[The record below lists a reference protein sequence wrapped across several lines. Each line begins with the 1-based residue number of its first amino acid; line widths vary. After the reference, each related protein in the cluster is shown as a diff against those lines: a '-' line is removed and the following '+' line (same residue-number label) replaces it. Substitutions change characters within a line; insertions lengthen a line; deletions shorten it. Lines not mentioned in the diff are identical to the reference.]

1 MNQTRWKIL
10 SYLALSLGLGVIVW
24 LVSAASLTAVVQ
36 SLLRIGWGA
45 LAVVAVRAVMIV
57 TNGAAWS
64 RLLRQLTT
72 VPTRVF
78 LLARWIREAVDVL
91 LPVAYVGG
99 GLIGARILTF
109 WRMPS
114 AIAVASAAADL
125 FLQIVAQALFAAFGA
140 TLLMRLIGTRNVLPD
155 AIVGIAAA
163 VIAIGGF
170 YIVQRHGGAR
180 VLDRLFALLS
190 WRVASR
196 AQAAEP
202 GFQRAVDAIW
212 NGRQFDIVIALLVH
226 ALAWTFGT
234 FEVWFALR
242 FMEWPVTFEQA
253 IILESLGASI
263 SIAGFLIPGS
273 LGVQEAGY
281 VLIGQLLGLP
291 IQFSLSL
298 SLVKRIPDLLLGL
311 PGLLTWHTLET
322 HHLLLRRGAGL
333 PQEAGRNGGGELE
346 ASSSLIS
353 SEK

>member
-10 SYLALSLGLGVIVW
+10 SFLGLSLGLGVIVW
-24 LVSAASLTAVVQ
+24 LISAASLTAVVQ
-36 SLLRIGWGA
+36 SVIRIGWGA

-57 TNGAAWS
+57 TNGAAWA
-64 RLLRQLTT
+64 RLLRHLTS

-114 AIAVASAAADL
+114 VIALASAAADL

-140 TLLMRLIGTRNVLPD
+140 ALLMRLVGTRNVLPD
-155 AIVGIAAA
+155 AIVGLAAA
-163 VIAIGGF
+163 VIALGGF

-180 VLDRLFALLS
+180 LIDRLFVLLS
-190 WRVASR
+190 WRVTSH
-196 AQAAEP
+196 AQTAEP

-212 NGRQFDIVIALLVH
+212 NGRRFDIVIALLVH

-242 FMEWPVTFEQA
+242 FMEWPVTLEQA

-281 VLIGQLLGLP
+281 VLIGQLVGLP

-311 PGLLTWHTLET
+311 PGLLTWHTFET
-322 HHLLLRRGAGL
+322 RHLLLPTGS
-333 PQEAGRNGGGELE
+333 NGGVSGKKEVH
-346 ASSSLIS
+346 
-353 SEK
+353 

>member
-1 MNQTRWKIL
+1 MQNFI
-10 SYLALSLGLGVIVW
+10 
-24 LVSAASLTAVVQ
+24 
-36 SLLRIGWGA
+36 RIGWGV
-45 LAVVAVRAVMIV
+45 LAVVAVRAAMIV
-57 TNGAAWS
+57 TNGVAWA
-64 RLLRQLTT
+64 RLLRRLTA

-109 WRMPS
+109 WRMS
-114 AIAVASAAADL
+114 SVIAVASAAADL

-140 TLLMRLIGTRNVLPD
+140 ALLMRLVGTRNVLPD
-155 AIVGIAAA
+155 AIVGLAAA
-163 VIAIGGF
+163 VIALGGF
-170 YIVQRHGGAR
+170 YLVQRYGGAR
-180 VLDRLFALLS
+180 LIDRSFALLS
-190 WRVASR
+190 SHG
-196 AQAAEP
+196 QAAEP

-212 NGRQFDIVIALLVH
+212 NGRRFDIVITLLVH

-234 FEVWFALR
+234 FEVWFALH
-242 FMEWPVTFEQA
+242 FMKWPVTLDQA

-311 PGLLTWHTLET
+311 PGLLAWHTIET
-322 HHLLLRRGAGL
+322 HNLLFPSGRWGSANTGSKGGATKKF
-333 PQEAGRNGGGELE
+333 N
-346 ASSSLIS
+346 
-353 SEK
+353 